1 MKVLCYACLDNLVMN
16 MMSEEEWNRLSYLF
30 KKAWN
35 DLHSLT
41 PEEYIE
47 FINID
52 PAVMGILALTYSDE
66 PVEETI
72 NRLLKGEFG
81 KKKEK

>member
-1 MKVLCYACLDNLVMN
+1 MVMN

-30 KKAWN
+30 KKALA
-35 DLHSLT
+35 DLGSLT
-41 PEEYIE
+41 PEEYVE
-47 FINID
+47 FIDID

-72 NRLLKGEFG
+72 NRLLKGEWG
-81 KKKEK
+81 NKKFPSP

>member
-1 MKVLCYACLDNLVMN
+1 MMK

-30 KKAWN
+30 KKAWA

-41 PEEYIE
+41 PEEYVE
-47 FINID
+47 FITID
-52 PAVMGILALTYSDE
+52 PAVMGILALTDE

-72 NRLLKGEFG
+72 NRLLKGE
-81 KKKEK
+81 

>member
-1 MKVLCYACLDNLVMN
+1 

-30 KKAWN
+30 KKAWA
-35 DLHSLT
+35 DLDSLT
-41 PEEYIE
+41 PEEYVE

-52 PAVMGILALTYSDE
+52 PSAMGILALTYSDE

-72 NRLLKGEFG
+72 NRLLKGEWG
-81 KKKEK
+81 KKREK